1 MKRNWKNP
9 LITGT
14 VILTLT
20 GLLSRFIGFFYRIF
34 LSNAFGAE
42 GMGIYQLIAPVL
54 ALSFA
59 LTASGIQTAIS
70 KYVASETSTHD
81 YHTSF
86 RTLWAGFLMAMAL
99 SVACALAIYLYADTI
114 AVTFLLESRTAPLLR
129 IIALS
134 IPMATVHSCINGYF
148 YGIRKTAIPAV
159 SQLAEQIFRVGSVYL
174 IYYHFKQHNMQP
186 TINFAVAGLVIGEGA
201 SMIVSVVAILSRA
214 HHVFPSGVRY
224 THGISHPRTS
234 GLHKLYTAPALKSD
248 GRPVVTDAP
257 ALLTTYRRICAK
269 LLQLAVPLSANRL
282 VLNLLQSIEA
292 IYIPNKLMAYGLNN
306 ADALGVYGVLTGMS
320 LPLILFP
327 SAITN
332 SISVLLLPIVSEADA
347 SGNRD
352 AVRRAILTSIRYCLL
367 LGFACTAM
375 FLLLG
380 RPAGRLLFHSELA
393 GSFILIL
400 SFICPFMYIASTLGS
415 ILNGLGKTAQTF
427 LYSVVSLL
435 LRLLFVF
442 VAIPLYGIK
451 GYLWGMLASQILQTL
466 LCTVSALRICS
477 PRHPKN
483 RCSTTDSKLFHG

>member
-1 MKRNWKNP
+1 MKRNWNTP
-9 LITGT
+9 LVTGT

-99 SVACALAIYLYADTI
+99 SVACALGIYLYADGI
-114 AVTFLLESRTAPLLR
+114 AVTFLMERRTASLLR

-148 YGIRKTAIPAV
+148 YGIRRTAIPAF
-159 SQLAEQIFRVGSVYL
+159 SQLAEQVFRVGSVYL
-174 IYYHFKQHNMQP
+174 IYYFFRQHDMKP
-186 TINFAVAGLVIGEGA
+186 TISFAVAGLVIGESA
-201 SMIVSVVAILSRA
+201 SMIVSVVAILARA
-214 HHVFPSGVRY
+214 HHVFPAHDRHLSG
-224 THGISHPRTS
+224 
-234 GLHKLYTAPALKSD
+234 APALSS
-248 GRPVVTDAP
+248 
-257 ALLTTYRRICAK
+257 YRRICGR

-347 SGNRD
+347 SGNTG
-352 AVRRAILTSIRYCLL
+352 AVKRAIVTSIRYCLL
-367 LGFACTAM
+367 LGFGCTAL

-393 GSFILIL
+393 GSFILTL

-442 VAIPLYGIK
+442 IAIPRYGIK
-451 GYLWGMLASQILQTL
+451 GYLWGMLASQMLQTL
-466 LCTVSALRICS
+466 LCTVSALRIS
-477 PRHPKN
+477 HRSQM
-483 RCSTTDSKLFHG
+483 R